1 MTKSCTCHPTPTP
14 SYSQIGKP
22 KESSVIGEILALAA
36 RPEVISFAGGLP
48 SAEGFP
54 VKAIKDAA
62 DWVLETCPQVALQY
76 SAVGGMPALLEAIA
90 KIETDHGVP
99 TTPDEVMIVSGSQ
112 QALDMIA
119 RVFTDEG
126 DKVLVE
132 TPTYMGALYA
142 FELCKPKFV
151 SLPTDDEGLNPDLI
165 DDRVAGAKFAY
176 VMPTYQNPTG
186 RTISEERRRKLAE
199 KARQYDFWLIED
211 NPYGE
216 LYYAERPPVSL
227 RAFAPER
234 TLRLGTMSKVLAPGF
249 RLGYICGPKHVLNA
263 LKQMKTSMDLHTST
277 YTQLITARVLDQD
290 LFSEHLPAVRRL
302 YAEKAK
308 VMLDSLEEFMP
319 KHPEVSWTKPTG
331 GMFIWLNLPKNV
343 ALRRPDEEG
352 PRVRR
357 ARRLRA
363 RRGLLHGQSRGQPLP
378 TLLRDGPVREDRGG
392 HQVRRRSAQDLPLR
406 FSRSF
411 SPTQAAHAQDV
422 RRSAAKG
429 LTGID
434 RQALSHTSHPP
445 SGPQASLRAL
455 FFVEQRQNRKRP
467 ERPFCRQ

>member
-1 MTKSCTCHPTPTP
+1 MTKSCTCHQTPTP

-227 RAFAPER
+227 RACAPER

-343 ALRRPDEEG
+343 DSADLMKKVLASDVPVGFVPGVAFYTDNPEVNHCRLSFVTVPSEKIVAGIKSVAEALKTF
-352 PRVRR
+352 
-357 ARRLRA
+357 L
-363 RRGLLHGQSRGQPLP
+363 
-378 TLLRDGPVREDRGG
+378 
-392 HQVRRRSAQDLPLR
+392 
-406 FSRSF
+406 
-411 SPTQAAHAQDV
+411 
-422 RRSAAKG
+422 
-429 LTGID
+429 
-434 RQALSHTSHPP
+434 
-445 SGPQASLRAL
+445 
-455 FFVEQRQNRKRP
+455 
-467 ERPFCRQ
+467 

>member
-1 MTKSCTCHPTPTP
+1 MTKSCTCHQTPTP

-343 ALRRPDEEG
+343 DSADLMKKVLASG
-352 PRVRR
+352 R

-363 RRGLLHGQSRGQPLP
+363 RRSLLHGQSRGQPLP

-422 RRSAAKG
+422 RPLRRQG
-429 LTGID
+429 PD
-434 RQALSHTSHPP
+434 RHRP
-445 SGPQASLRAL
+445 SGPFTYFTSALRPAGL
-455 FFVEQRQNRKRP
+455 PAGFVFVEQRQNRKRP

>member
-1 MTKSCTCHPTPTP
+1 MTKSCTCHQTPTP

-234 TLRLGTMSKVLAPGF
+234 TLRLGTMSKVLAP
-249 RLGYICGPKHVLNA
+249 A
-263 LKQMKTSMDLHTST
+263 SASATSAVPSTSST
-277 YTQLITARVLDQD
+277 P
-290 LFSEHLPAVRRL
+290 S
-302 YAEKAK
+302 
-308 VMLDSLEEFMP
+308 
-319 KHPEVSWTKPTG
+319 
-331 GMFIWLNLPKNV
+331 
-343 ALRRPDEEG
+343 
-352 PRVRR
+352 
-357 ARRLRA
+357 
-363 RRGLLHGQSRGQPLP
+363 SR
-378 TLLRDGPVREDRGG
+378 
-392 HQVRRRSAQDLPLR
+392 
-406 FSRSF
+406 
-411 SPTQAAHAQDV
+411 
-422 RRSAAKG
+422 
-429 LTGID
+429 
-434 RQALSHTSHPP
+434 
-445 SGPQASLRAL
+445 
-455 FFVEQRQNRKRP
+455 
-467 ERPFCRQ
+467 

>member
-1 MTKSCTCHPTPTP
+1 MTKSCTCHQTPTP

-186 RTISEERRRKLAE
+186 RCMSLERRKKMMELVTKYE
-199 KARQYDFWLIED
+199 IPVFED
-211 NPYGE
+211 NPYGD
-216 LYYAERPPVSL
+216 L
-227 RAFAPER
+227 RFEGEEIAPLI
-234 TLRLGTMSKVLAPGF
+234 TMDPKHLVMYSGTFSKTLAPGMRLAWMVCNDEILAKMDLVKGSTDLATPSVTQREVAMYMKNYDFEGHVQDNCKLYGHRRDVMCNAIKEYFPKDVKCTYPHGGLFLWVELPEGCNSRDLFKYALERKVAYVPGDAFFPESGKKNFF
-249 RLGYICGPKHVLNA
+249 RLNFSYNDDDVTVEGVKRLADA
-263 LKQMKTSMDLHTST
+263 LKAYL
-277 YTQLITARVLDQD
+277 ADQ
-290 LFSEHLPAVRRL
+290 
-302 YAEKAK
+302 K
-308 VMLDSLEEFMP
+308 
-319 KHPEVSWTKPTG
+319 
-331 GMFIWLNLPKNV
+331 
-343 ALRRPDEEG
+343 
-352 PRVRR
+352 
-357 ARRLRA
+357 
-363 RRGLLHGQSRGQPLP
+363 
-378 TLLRDGPVREDRGG
+378 
-392 HQVRRRSAQDLPLR
+392 
-406 FSRSF
+406 
-411 SPTQAAHAQDV
+411 
-422 RRSAAKG
+422 
-429 LTGID
+429 
-434 RQALSHTSHPP
+434 
-445 SGPQASLRAL
+445 
-455 FFVEQRQNRKRP
+455 
-467 ERPFCRQ
+467 

>member
-1 MTKSCTCHPTPTP
+1 MTKSCTCHQTPTP

-112 QALDMIA
+112 QA
-119 RVFTDEG
+119 
-126 DKVLVE
+126 LVE

-343 ALRRPDEEG
+343 DSADLMKK
-352 PRVRR
+352 VL
-357 ARRLRA
+357 ASA
-363 RRGLLHGQSRGQPLP
+363 VP

-422 RRSAAKG
+422 RPLRRQG
-429 LTGID
+429 PD
-434 RQALSHTSHPP
+434 RHRP
-445 SGPQASLRAL
+445 SGPFTYFTSALRPAGL
-455 FFVEQRQNRKRP
+455 PAGFVFVEQRQNRKRP

>member
-1 MTKSCTCHPTPTP
+1 MTKSCTCHQTPTP

-151 SLPTDDEGLNPDLI
+151 SLPTDDDHTLP
-165 DDRVAGAKFAY
+165 RC
-176 VMPTYQNPTG
+176 
-186 RTISEERRRKLAE
+186 LAV
-199 KARQYDFWLIED
+199 
-211 NPYGE
+211 N
-216 LYYAERPPVSL
+216 
-227 RAFAPER
+227 
-234 TLRLGTMSKVLAPGF
+234 M
-249 RLGYICGPKHVLNA
+249 
-263 LKQMKTSMDLHTST
+263 
-277 YTQLITARVLDQD
+277 
-290 LFSEHLPAVRRL
+290 
-302 YAEKAK
+302 
-308 VMLDSLEEFMP
+308 
-319 KHPEVSWTKPTG
+319 
-331 GMFIWLNLPKNV
+331 NV
-343 ALRRPDEEG
+343 C
-352 PRVRR
+352 
-357 ARRLRA
+357 
-363 RRGLLHGQSRGQPLP
+363 SR
-378 TLLRDGPVREDRGG
+378 
-392 HQVRRRSAQDLPLR
+392 
-406 FSRSF
+406 
-411 SPTQAAHAQDV
+411 
-422 RRSAAKG
+422 
-429 LTGID
+429 
-434 RQALSHTSHPP
+434 
-445 SGPQASLRAL
+445 
-455 FFVEQRQNRKRP
+455 
-467 ERPFCRQ
+467 